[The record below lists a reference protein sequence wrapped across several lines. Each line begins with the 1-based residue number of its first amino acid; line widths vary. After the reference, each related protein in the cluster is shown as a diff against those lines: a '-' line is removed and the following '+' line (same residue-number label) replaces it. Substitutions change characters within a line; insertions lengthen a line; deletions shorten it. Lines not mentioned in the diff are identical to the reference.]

1 MANAKDIDPVVF
13 DRVSKD
19 KMEQSMMLD
28 KQWLNINDSNNLN
41 YSTSQIVYNTES
53 LSSSGRWLDYADAYF
68 SFPVF
73 EIATS
78 SVGAHN
84 FTSNVAGGI
93 RADYLLA
100 LKSGAWN
107 LINSLEIQYNSST
120 IVAPNPFVNL
130 LATYNALTTFSES
143 DLRRINSSI
152 FFLPETEDSWIYS
165 GAPTS
170 FGQGLCNNNNYPQ
183 PNPVAL
189 GESTARV
196 YRGNSSMLE
205 RQKAE
210 AVHQL
215 AQANVAT
222 FNSGAADTL
231 MNAGTQDSQY
241 VSRQQDVATAH
252 IKRVFCAVRLKD
264 IHPFFANLPLLRMA
278 NLRITLNI
286 NNASFVINKTTGAN
300 GWNTGLTTAGH
311 PLLTLQSAPTMSG
324 GSNPLMIASCFGAS
338 ALTASASASLNDV
351 ADFQITCSVSVGGV
365 TNNAHRGLNI
375 PALATRLY
383 VPAYQ
388 LLPQF
393 TSQYLALGSKK
404 VEFLDHLCVQV
415 SAPVGNFTQMLT
427 PSLRGI
433 ERVVIVPHI
442 ATSDFITGGNPR
454 FSQVSSPFCEL
465 TTAPL
470 VGGGLNQ
477 VNVRL
482 SGLDVIQGG
491 GYRYGYEFF
500 RSQMLGQGL
509 NGGQIDGLSSGL
521 ISEKGWSRGP
531 FQYYTIDCSR
541 RLPENDQ
548 VTQSVELFGNNV
560 STVPLLLYVFVVY
573 KREIIVDIA
582 TGAQLA

>member
-1 MANAKDIDPVVF
+1 
-13 DRVSKD
+13 
-19 KMEQSMMLD
+19 
-28 KQWLNINDSNNLN
+28 
-41 YSTSQIVYNTES
+41 
-53 LSSSGRWLDYADAYF
+53 
-68 SFPVF
+68 
-73 EIATS
+73 
-78 SVGAHN
+78 
-84 FTSNVAGGI
+84 
-93 RADYLLA
+93 
-100 LKSGAWN
+100 
-107 LINSLEIQYNSST
+107 
-120 IVAPNPFVNL
+120 
-130 LATYNALTTFSES
+130 
-143 DLRRINSSI
+143 
-152 FFLPETEDSWIYS
+152 
-165 GAPTS
+165 
-170 FGQGLCNNNNYPQ
+170 
-183 PNPVAL
+183 
-189 GESTARV
+189 
-196 YRGNSSMLE
+196 
-205 RQKAE
+205 
-210 AVHQL
+210 
-215 AQANVAT
+215 
-222 FNSGAADTL
+222 
-231 MNAGTQDSQY
+231 
-241 VSRQQDVATAH
+241 
-252 IKRVFCAVRLKD
+252 
-264 IHPFFANLPLLRMA
+264 MA
-278 NLRITLNI
+278 NLKITLNI
-286 NNASFVINKTTGAN
+286 NNASFVITK
-300 GWNTGLTTAGH
+300 TAGAGNH
-311 PLLTLQSAPTMSG
+311 NTSLVTANSPVLSCGVPTLAN
-324 GSNPLMIASCFGAS
+324 GSNPLMVASCFGPA
-338 ALTASASASLNDV
+338 AGTASGSACIGNN
-351 ADFQITCSVSVGGV
+351 AAFQITCSVSVGGV

-375 PALATRLY
+375 PALSTRLY
-383 VPAYQ
+383 IPAYQ

-442 ATSDFITGGNPR
+442 QTASFITGANPAYA
-454 FSQVSSPFCEL
+454 QVASPFCEL

-573 KREIIVDIA
+573 KREITIDIA
-582 TGAQLA
+582 TGALV